1 MVAVINNAHAPQIER
16 GSASS
21 EEIHGSSVEISDGSA
36 DESEYGSSVTID
48 DGSSVQSETSVKG
61 PLLGP
66 DFLTLTTIMVEQP
79 PQLPAPTQV
88 SLKKC

>member
-1 MVAVINNAHAPQIER
+1 MVAVINNAHAPLIES

-21 EEIHGSSVEISDGSA
+21 EEIHSSA

>member
-1 MVAVINNAHAPQIER
+1 MVAVINNAHAPQSE
-16 GSASS
+16 SASS
-21 EEIHGSSVEISDGSA
+21 EEINGSAVEMSNDSA
-36 DESEYGSSVTID
+36 DEIEYGSSVSID

-66 DFLTLTTIMVEQP
+66 DFLTLTTAMVDR
-79 PQLPAPTQV
+79 PTPSQV